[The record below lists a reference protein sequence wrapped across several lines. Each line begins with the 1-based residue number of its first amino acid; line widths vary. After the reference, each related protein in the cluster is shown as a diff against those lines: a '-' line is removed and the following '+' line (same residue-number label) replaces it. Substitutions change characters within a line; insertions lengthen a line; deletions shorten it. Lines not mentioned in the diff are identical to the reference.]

1 MVIFSTTFAG
11 IGGSEEDSSS
21 GAPFGGLL
29 WLAGLAFSP
38 SRIICASASAV
49 MIALELGVLVLVLV
63 VAVALA
69 VPLVNTGTAANDA
82 AGGIVPAGDDVGSV

>member
-1 MVIFSTTFAG
+1 
-11 IGGSEEDSSS
+11 
-21 GAPFGGLL
+21 
-29 WLAGLAFSP
+29 
-38 SRIICASASAV
+38 